1 MTGRGGRHAS
11 DGSSSFY
18 RDLLVMIGGIVLV
31 GAAVFFVLI
40 LLADGP
46 DASTTTTNG
55 GPTTTVASTDST
67 NTDTTGPS
75 ASTTTSAATPTTIP
89 VRDPSEV
96 RVLVLNSTEIAG
108 AAGRFTE
115 ELAAQGYQTLPASDF
130 TPEQD
135 PSRVW
140 YREGFSAE
148 ANVLAELIPGSLVE
162 PIPDPTVGEG
172 ADIVIVLGTG
182 YEE

>member
-1 MTGRGGRHAS
+1 
-11 DGSSSFY
+11 
-18 RDLLVMIGGIVLV
+18 
-31 GAAVFFVLI
+31 
-40 LLADGP
+40 
-46 DASTTTTNG
+46 
-55 GPTTTVASTDST
+55 
-67 NTDTTGPS
+67 
-75 ASTTTSAATPTTIP
+75 

-108 AAGRFTE
+108 AAGRLTE
-115 ELAAQGYQTLPASDF
+115 ELAAQGYQTLEASDF

-162 PIPDPTVGEG
+162 SIPDPTVGEG